1 MYFLKVR
8 VWNMRIRMNML
19 IGAMRD
25 LAKYGPMKPKEDQGI
40 DSVKTLRHFNCLSVF
55 IVLYYAFKKN
65 NY

>member
-40 DSVKTLRHFNCLSVF
+40 DSVNIASFQLLVSVF